1 MYKIKENITFELIEQ
16 ESIIVDMNTGRFL
29 NTNLTGYC
37 ILKALE
43 SGSTVEK
50 ISHELSEKFALS
62 YDTAN
67 QIIVDYLKLLTDN
80 EIIVFY
86 GD

>member
-1 MYKIKENITFELIEQ
+1 MYKIKENITFELIEK
-16 ESIIVDMNTGRFL
+16 EAIIVDMNTGRFL

-43 SGSTVEK
+43 SGDSVEK
-50 ISHELSEKFALS
+50 ISLELSEKFKLT
-62 YDTAN
+62 YDSAN
-67 QIIVDYLKLLTDN
+67 KIIADFLKLLTDN

-86 GD
+86 ED